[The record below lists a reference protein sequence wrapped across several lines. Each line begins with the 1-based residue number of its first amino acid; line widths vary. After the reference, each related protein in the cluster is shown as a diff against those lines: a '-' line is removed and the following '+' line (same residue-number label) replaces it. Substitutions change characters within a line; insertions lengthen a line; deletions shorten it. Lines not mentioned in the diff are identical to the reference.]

1 MSDSDTFIPSGD
13 ELKNLVSQ
21 SRCTAGTINSLL
33 RDRGVFCGSSDK
45 ANTVPNLVTSFLSPA
60 EAYDLLG
67 SIKTK
72 ERLDKVNFRNFELQ
86 SDTALLN
93 FVSGLI
99 EPEDLLQNDY
109 LNYQISD
116 FNDFTSL
123 DGSSENSVILDF
135 EVCRTDLLDDWY
147 ETKKFFKGSVELKK
161 DTVGGNSELLM
172 NVKLNHSS
180 PETKEIADKVVFI
193 VEQAMIKNGFIKASP
208 EGGKVS
214 LDDFENEDRVNFL
227 HDLAS
232 QHIGYEFFYKQI
244 DDVHFNPDQEADID
258 SLPDLA
264 NFLEKDVEQYRLKG
278 KLEKIISIKWK
289 HIHPYV
295 KVTKVVGS
303 YTIDYKSY
311 SGECKVSYEFSDY
324 GRKKPVNPELCIN
337 FINLK
342 VKGASA
348 SVLCEIQDAIM
359 RQIEERKTELLRKYK
374 KSTLLE

>member
-1 MSDSDTFIPSGD
+1 
-13 ELKNLVSQ
+13 
-21 SRCTAGTINSLL
+21 
-33 RDRGVFCGSSDK
+33 
-45 ANTVPNLVTSFLSPA
+45 
-60 EAYDLLG
+60 
-67 SIKTK
+67 
-72 ERLDKVNFRNFELQ
+72 
-86 SDTALLN
+86 
-93 FVSGLI
+93 
-99 EPEDLLQNDY
+99 
-109 LNYQISD
+109 
-116 FNDFTSL
+116 
-123 DGSSENSVILDF
+123 
-135 EVCRTDLLDDWY
+135 
-147 ETKKFFKGSVELKK
+147 
-161 DTVGGNSELLM
+161 
-172 NVKLNHSS
+172 
-180 PETKEIADKVVFI
+180 
-193 VEQAMIKNGFIKASP
+193 MITGI
-208 EGGKVS
+208 
-214 LDDFENEDRVNFL
+214 
-227 HDLAS
+227 AS